1 MIKKVKSGVTMA
13 VRGDTTQLK
22 QGIQHELRHKHIKVQ
37 KKIAKFCYWGSYPD
51 PCRVIHVNPNKINSY
66 LLESP
71 QTDFNYRNRYEDEVA
86 HLYDTEKAGFKQ
98 KTNIGRILEGDWDR
112 CTKSWD
118 NHLIYQSFID
128 VYCNGKDWVETEW
141 VKAALQRIDA
151 GYSSYGYTSKEE
163 FLDNRIP
170 YLEQLYDSLNENGY
184 LRQNKVEKDYRTG
197 GFFHEI
203 GVNIGRNGE
212 IIYNNRSGQNRLS
225 FAKLLG
231 LDQVPVIVIVRHE
244 AWQKKRSR
252 IANGRFRGGSSQERQ
267 RIRNHPDM
275 ADLIA

>member
-1 MIKKVKSGVTMA
+1 MIKKVNSGVAMA
-13 VRGDTTQLK
+13 IRGDVAQLK
-22 QGIQHELRHKHIKVQ
+22 KGIQRELRHNHIKV
-37 KKIAKFCYWGSYPD
+37 KKKTAKFRYWSSYPD
-51 PCRVIHVNPNKINSY
+51 PSRVIYVDPDKINSY

-71 QTDFNYRNRYEDEVA
+71 QTDVNYRDKYEDEVA
-86 HLYDTEKAGFKQ
+86 HLYDTEKAGFRQ
-98 KTNIGRILEGDWDR
+98 KINIGRILEGDWDR
-112 CTKSWD
+112 STRLWD

-128 VYCNGKDWVETEW
+128 VYCNGKDWVETDW

-184 LRQNKVEKDYRTG
+184 LRQDEVEEDHRTG
-197 GFFHEI
+197 DFFHEI
-203 GVNIGRNGE
+203 GVNIGRDGRF
-212 IIYNNRSGQNRLS
+212 IYNNRSGQNRLS

-244 AWQKKRSR
+244 DWQKKRSR

>member
-1 MIKKVKSGVTMA
+1 MKKIKSGVTIA
-13 VRGDTTQLK
+13 LKGDTTQLK
-22 QGIQHELRHKHIKVQ
+22 QAIQRELRHNHIKVQ
-37 KKIAKFCYWGSYPD
+37 KKIAKFRYWSSYPD
-51 PCRVIHVNPNKINSY
+51 PYRVIHVNPNKINSY

-71 QTDFNYRNRYEDEVA
+71 QTDFNYRNRYEDEVE

-98 KTNIGRILEGDWDR
+98 KTNIGRILGGDWDR
-112 CTKSWD
+112 YTRSWD
-118 NHLIYQSFID
+118 NHLIYQSFTD

-170 YLEQLYDSLNENGY
+170 YLEQLYDNLNENGY
-184 LRQNKVEKDYRTG
+184 LRQNKVEEDHRTG

-225 FAKLLG
+225 LAKLLG
-231 LDQVPVIVIVRHE
+231 LEQVPVIVIVRHE
-244 AWQKKRSR
+244 AWQKKRSS
-252 IANGRFRGGSSQERQ
+252 IANGCFHGGSSQERQ
-267 RIRNHPDM
+267 RIKKHPDM
-275 ADLIA
+275 TDLIA